1 MFKKGILI
9 SLSFILVILLIGC
22 GKDNKLK
29 TVSNKDIEPGVGTKE
44 SKEKVS
50 KSNDTIKY
58 EFETENY
65 NVVVT
70 TKYNSKKFKYK
81 DGKFETEHYNIY
93 MEFVEYDYNRYDLYK
108 DLDGYE
114 KMTIGGMEALRTMGD
129 IGDLIMVKISDED
142 ILSITGETDGK
153 IMVVEMIEDKYY
165 KEIVDNVKIEVT
177 KK

>member
-9 SLSFILVILLIGC
+9 SLSLVLCLILVGC
-22 GKDNKLK
+22 KNNKLK
-29 TVSNKDIEPGVGTKE
+29 VVSDKNIEPGVGTKE
-44 SKEKVS
+44 VKEKLS

-81 DGKFETEHYNIY
+81 DGKFETDHYNIY

-114 KMTIGGMEALRTMGD
+114 KLTIGGLDALRTMGD
-129 IGDLIMVKISDED
+129 IGDSIMIKVDDEN
-142 ILSITGETDGK
+142 ILYVSGATDGK

-165 KEIVDNVKIEVT
+165 KEIVDNIKIEVT